1 MALLLR
7 YSPDE
12 GVLRS
17 VGDAPNGI
25 LGVAAP
31 NDVATFVIDSRWTPP
46 LIVDEQVRVEART
59 AAGGMNAAATPIS
72 VGDAIDAC
80 ESEREL
86 AWLSRAPAWAMRAAA
101 EFNAKLERPF
111 ALLLLQS
118 YVDLVGA
125 MRDALIDRGLLT
137 YTDG

>member
-31 NDVATFVIDSRWTPP
+31 NDVATFVIDSRWTSPEIAEGY
-46 LIVDEQVRVEART
+46 LNVTAR
-59 AAGGMNAAATPIS
+59 AAPTGISEGSTPIS